1 MNGTRSNSEQD
12 NILSKDEIEKNLR
25 NKKEHFEQIDWIIKS
40 KGKLVVYLSIIYGSI
55 VLTGL
60 IYLYLVIL

>member
-1 MNGTRSNSEQD
+1 MNDTHSNSEQD

-40 KGKLVVYLSIIYGSI
+40 KGKLVVYLSIIYGYI

>member
-1 MNGTRSNSEQD
+1 MNDTHSNSEQD

>member
-1 MNGTRSNSEQD
+1 MNDTHSNSEQD

-40 KGKLVVYLSIIYGSI
+40 KGKLVVYLSIIYGVI

-60 IYLYLVIL
+60 IYLYLFIL